1 MSVTGY
7 TLAYEN
13 TVSTSSLVIQNDI
26 SISGISDCSF
36 ICEYLN
42 VKTFPHTN
50 ISINN
55 FDQTELYKYGLKL
68 SENKFIQR
76 YSF

>member
-1 MSVTGY
+1 MSITGY

-13 TVSTSSLVIQNDI
+13 TVSANSLVIQNDI

-42 VKTFPHTN
+42 IKTFPHTD
-50 ISINN
+50 ISIEN
-55 FDQTELYKYGLKL
+55 FSETGLPEYNL
-68 SENKFIQR
+68 TLRDNKFIQR